1 MQRRRFFVK
10 AGGALVAAG
19 AASVVN
25 APNVIAQPR
34 VQWRMPTMWP
44 PALDVLQGNAQK
56 FAKIVEELTGGRFKI
71 QVFAGGELMP
81 ATGVFDA
88 CIQGTVEAFNGAAY
102 YWAGKENGLQWF
114 TSVPFGLNTQGYTA
128 WYQQGDGLKLW
139 EEAYAPF
146 GVVPR
151 PGQSTNPQ
159 MGGWFRKKINTVDD
173 LKGLKIR
180 IPGPRRQGVRE
191 GGRGG
196 RAPAAGR
203 DLHGARARHHR
214 RHRVH
219 RAVRRPQAR
228 LQNAARY
235 YYYPGWQ
242 EATSIAEFSFNKK
255 AYDGLP
261 ADYRHA
267 LDYAAAVILAASD
280 AEYFVKNSTALHRL
294 NTEFKTKV
302 ELIKFPDAVLD
313 GARKIA
319 AQVMQEEADKSPMA
333 KKVAAAYAK
342 FVTTTS
348 DWAKVEGA
356 YYSTLSQLA
365 APRGRGAGRPPS
377 VPRRTANLSGPATE
391 PARISSSRPTLTGRP
406 FRVEGGHA

>member
-1 MQRRRFFVK
+1 MQRRRFIVK
-10 AGGALVAAG
+10 AGGVLAAAG
-19 AASVVN
+19 AASVVG
-25 APNVIAQPR
+25 APNVIAQQR

-56 FAKIVEELTGGRFKI
+56 FARIVDEMTGGRFKI

-88 CIQGTVEAFNGAAY
+88 CMQGTVEAFNGAAY

-139 EEAYAPF
+139 EEAYTPF
-146 GVVPR
+146 GIVPR

-159 MGGWFRKKINTVDD
+159 MGGWFRKKINTVEDM
-173 LKGLKIR
+173 KGLKIR
-180 IPGPRRQGVRE
+180 IPGLAGKVYAKAGAAVVLLPPGE
-191 GGRGG
+191 IYTALERGTIDATEFIG
-196 RAPAAGR
+196 PYD
-203 DLHGARARHHR
+203 DLKLG
-214 RHRVH
+214 
-219 RAVRRPQAR
+219 
-228 LQNAARY
+228 LQNAAKY

-261 ADYRHA
+261 AEYRRV
-267 LDYAAAVILAASD
+267 LDHAASVITAATD
-280 AEYFVKNSTALHRL
+280 AEYFVKNAGALQRL

-313 GARKIA
+313 GARKVA
-319 AQVMQEEADKSPMA
+319 AQVMQEEADKSPMG
-333 KKVAAAYAK
+333 KKVAAAYTK
-342 FVTTTS
+342 FVSSTA

-356 YYSTLSQLA
+356 YYSTLS
-365 APRGRGAGRPPS
+365 S
-377 VPRRTANLSGPATE
+377 
-391 PARISSSRPTLTGRP
+391 
-406 FRVEGGHA
+406 

>member
-10 AGGALVAAG
+10 AGGVLVAAG

-34 VQWRMPTMWP
+34 IQWRMPTMWP

-56 FAKIVEELTGGRFKI
+56 FAKVVEELTGGRFKI

-114 TSVPFGLNTQGYTA
+114 TSVPFGLNTKGYTA

-139 EEAYAPF
+139 EEAYTPF

-173 LKGLKIR
+173 MKGLKIR
-180 IPGPRRQGVRE
+180 IPGLAGKVYAKAGAAVVLLPPGE
-191 GGRGG
+191 IYTALERGTIDATEFIG
-196 RAPAAGR
+196 PYD
-203 DLHGARARHHR
+203 DLKLG
-214 RHRVH
+214 
-219 RAVRRPQAR
+219 

-255 AYDGLP
+255 AYDGLS
-261 ADYRHA
+261 AEYRHV

-280 AEYFVKNSTALHRL
+280 AEYFVKNATALHRL

-333 KKVAAAYAK
+333 KKVAAAYSK
-342 FVTTTS
+342 FVTTTA

-356 YYSTLSQLA
+356 YYSTLS
-365 APRGRGAGRPPS
+365 S
-377 VPRRTANLSGPATE
+377 
-391 PARISSSRPTLTGRP
+391 
-406 FRVEGGHA
+406 